1 MRVEYDVMKSEF
13 ERVLEKHGLGGED
26 GKFTA
31 RLFASSSLDGVYSH
45 GLNRFPSFIRSIES
59 GIVDVDKRAQR
70 TLSFG
75 ALERWDGQK
84 GPGML
89 NAAIATERAVE
100 LSRQYTVGVVGL
112 ANTNHWMRA
121 GSYGIMAA
129 ERDCIGIMWT
139 NTMQNMPAWGG
150 MERKIG
156 NNPAVFAVPH
166 NGSVVLLDCAMS
178 MFSYGKL
185 DNLRRAG
192 KETPVDAG
200 YDTEGRVTRNPAD
213 VIESM
218 LVMPMGFWKG
228 SGLSILLDLIASAV
242 SGGLSTSDVGK
253 GPETGVSQFFC
264 AINLAAFPDRKEV
277 DERIEHT
284 LSDIRSSVPRDP
296 AHTVH
301 TPGEGMEKT
310 RADNLENG
318 IPVDEAVWAEVKAM

>member
-1 MRVEYDVMKSEF
+1 MRVDYNVMKNEF
-13 ERVLEKHGLGGED
+13 VRVLEKYGLGGED
-26 GKFTA
+26 GELCA

-59 GIVDVDKRAQR
+59 GIVDVERRAVR
-70 TLSFG
+70 TLSLG

-84 GPGML
+84 GPGPL
-89 NAAIATERAVE
+89 NSASATERAVE
-100 LSRQYTVGVVGL
+100 LARQYNVGVVGL

-166 NGSVVLLDCAMS
+166 NGSVVLFDSAMS

-185 DNLRRAG
+185 DNLRREG
-192 KETPVDAG
+192 KETVVDAG
-200 YDTEGRVTRNPAD
+200 YDRYGRVTRNPAD

-228 SGLSILLDLIASAV
+228 SGLSILLDLIAFSV
-242 SGGLSTSDVGK
+242 SGGQSTSDVGK

-264 AINLAAFPDRKEV
+264 AINLASFPDRKEI
-277 DERIEHT
+277 DEKIEHT
-284 LSDIRSSVPRDP
+284 LSDIRRSVPRNP
-296 AHTVH
+296 EHPVH
-301 TPGEGMEKT
+301 TPGDGMEKT
-310 RADNLENG
+310 RAENLKKG
-318 IPVDEAVWAEVKAM
+318 IPVDEDIWNEVLAM

>member
-1 MRVEYDVMKSEF
+1 MRVDYFVMKSEF

-26 GKFTA
+26 GELCA

-59 GIVDVDKRAQR
+59 GIVDVEKRAVK
-70 TLSFG
+70 TLSLG
-75 ALERWDGQK
+75 ALERWDGRR
-84 GPGML
+84 GPGPL
-89 NAAIATERAVE
+89 NAAAATMRAVE
-100 LSRQYTVGVVGL
+100 LARQYTVGVVGL
-112 ANTNHWMRA
+112 SNTNHWMRA

-129 ERDCIGIMWT
+129 ESECIGIMWT
-139 NTMQNMPAWGG
+139 NTMQNMPCWGG

-166 NGSVVLLDCAMS
+166 NGSVVLLDSAMS

-185 DNLRRAG
+185 DRLMRDGRQ
-192 KETPVDAG
+192 TPVDAG
-200 YDTEGRVTRNPAD
+200 YDRNGNVTRNPAD

-228 SGLSILLDLIASAV
+228 SGLSILLDLIASTV

-264 AINLAAFPDRKEV
+264 AIDLSAFPDRKEI
-277 DERIEHT
+277 DDRIEHT

-296 AHTVH
+296 GHPVH
-301 TPGEGMEKT
+301 IPGEGMERT
-310 RADNLENG
+310 REENLREG
-318 IPVDEAVWAEVKAM
+318 IPVDEDVWNEVCSM

>member
-1 MRVEYDVMKSEF
+1 MRVEYGVMKREF
-13 ERVLEKHGLGGED
+13 ERVLEKHGLKGED
-26 GKFTA
+26 GKLCA

-59 GIVDVDKRAQR
+59 GIVDVDKRAVR
-70 TLSFG
+70 TFSSG
-75 ALERWDGQK
+75 SLERWDGQR

-89 NAAIATERAVE
+89 NAASATLRAVE
-100 LSRQYTVGVVGL
+100 LARQYTVGVVGL
-112 ANTNHWMRA
+112 SNTNHWMRA
-121 GSYGIMAA
+121 GNYGIMAA
-129 ERDCIGIMWT
+129 ERDCIGILWT

-156 NNPAVFAVPH
+156 NNPAVFAVPYK
-166 NGSVVLLDCAMS
+166 GSVVLFDSAMS

-185 DNLRRAG
+185 DNLRREG
-192 KETPVDAG
+192 KETAVDAG
-200 YDTEGRVTRNPAD
+200 YDREGRVTRNPAD

-264 AINLAAFPDRKEV
+264 AINLSAFPDRKEIE
-277 DERIEHT
+277 DRIGHT

-296 AHTVH
+296 DHPVH

-310 RADNLENG
+310 RSDNMKNG
-318 IPVDEAVWAEVKAM
+318 IPVDEAIWAEVRAM